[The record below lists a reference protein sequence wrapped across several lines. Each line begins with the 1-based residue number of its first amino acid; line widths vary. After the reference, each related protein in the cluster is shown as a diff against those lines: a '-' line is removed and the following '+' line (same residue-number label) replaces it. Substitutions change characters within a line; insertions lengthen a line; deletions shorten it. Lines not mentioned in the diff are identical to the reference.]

1 MANNL
6 IKVFVKNRPR
16 KQPGPYFLTAF
27 GMTYHLIPNLEKPI
41 EIDEKVVEAFGQYF
55 LRVKEVTAN
64 SPEVFSVDTGNMTK
78 DDAENYLHKL
88 ANNKETEKIV
98 LDLEI
103 DVDENKKANG
113 LSDYL
118 EMKKAVAAMGINT
131 HGLKKPELE
140 KILKKRNKDLT
151 KK

>member
-1 MANNL
+1 MANKL

-27 GMTYHLIPNLEKPI
+27 GMTYHLIPSLEKPI
-41 EIDEKVVEAFGQYF
+41 DMDEKVVDAFGQYF
-55 LRVKEVTAN
+55 IRVKEETENGLLTAD
-64 SPEVFSVDTGNMTK
+64 VGNLSK
-78 DDAENYLHKL
+78 EEAV
-88 ANNKETEKIV
+88 KETERIV

-103 DVDENKKANG
+103 DVDENKKTNG

-131 HGLKKPELE
+131 HGLKKAELE
-140 KILKKRNKDLT
+140 KILKK

>member
-27 GMTYHLIPNLEKPI
+27 GMTYHLIPSLEKPI
-41 EIDEKVVEAFGQYF
+41 DMDEKVVDAFGQYF

-64 SPEVFSVDTGNMTK
+64 SPLKVDVGNLSK
-78 DDAENYLHKL
+78 QEAI
-88 ANNKETEKIV
+88 KETEKIV

-140 KILKKRNKDLT
+140 KILKKRNKKDLT
-151 KK
+151 K